1 MKLTKKI
8 PKNRAFDADSPKATQ
23 DFKLSIFV
31 CITLHDR
38 KRLQMEGTAK
48 EIWKVAHNLY
58 EIQQVVKKWDDKEN
72 F

>member
-1 MKLTKKI
+1 MPI
-8 PKNRAFDADSPKATQ
+8 PRKPPEISN
-23 DFKLSIFV
+23 
-31 CITLHDR
+31 HDR

-58 EIQQVVKKWDDKEN
+58 EIQQVVKKWDNTEN